1 MARDWTHRR
10 SGCPVSCSLDLLG
23 DKWSLL
29 IVRDMVF
36 VGKRYFKEF
45 LASDEGIASNILA
58 DRLQRLEATGIITKR
73 SDPDSGR
80 QVLYSLTEKGV
91 ALIPLLVELVC
102 WGALFDGAPN
112 ADPRAVRKIMKDKPS
127 FIRKLVDS
135 CQRE

>member
-1 MARDWTHRR
+1 MGLDWKQRR

-23 DKWSLL
+23 DRWSLL

-45 LASDEGIASNILA
+45 LVSDEGIASNILA

-80 QVLYSLTEKGV
+80 QVLYSLTEKGI
-91 ALIPLLVELVC
+91 ALIPILVELVC
-102 WGALFDGAPN
+102 WGALFDGAPD
-112 ADPRAVRKIMKDKPS
+112 ADPRAVKRIMKDKPG
-127 FIRKLVDS
+127 FIRKLVDG
-135 CQRE
+135 CQRG